1 MYNCFRLGIGLRV
14 WAIIIMIN
22 IISMSRNSKTTEF
35 IKSIAISENDLKY
48 IDDTKVKK
56 SKAGKLKEIIAFY
69 KTNKNL

>member
-1 MYNCFRLGIGLRV
+1 
-14 WAIIIMIN
+14 
-22 IISMSRNSKTTEF
+22 MSRNSKTTEF